1 MKKFLCILGLMV
13 FVNLFMTVHAV
24 DNINKAIAN
33 SKVKKDTIS
42 ISVKDIETGKSVYEL
57 NQNRLISPASTQ
69 KIVTLAAAIDTLGPT
84 YNFET
89 SLYKNTNNEL
99 FLKLGADPYLRE
111 KDLTSL
117 MNQAKAKKILEPKNI
132 YIDDYIVD
140 SVEWGEGWQW
150 DDDLNSLM
158 PKFGSYNLDG
168 NLLYIFVAP
177 TNNGAPANVYSKFFY
192 PVTFMN
198 LALTDE
204 SKANNITFERNNSI
218 SPDILTVKGSVSK
231 IQYYTVPVPNLKR
244 YFRLRLEDAIKDAKI
259 EYYGKISQK
268 KLPSDN
274 VYLVAS
280 IKHPIKIAVGDILKN
295 SNNMAAE
302 SVFKIAGGKYVNN
315 TGSIAAAIKMFEA
328 FCKKIGVNSDEIKIV
343 DGSGVS
349 KNNLMSADFMT
360 NYLVAL
366 SQIPD
371 FDLYKSILPTAGEGT
386 LANRMLYFK
395 DNLRAKT
402 GTLADISAITGYL
415 TSKSGK
421 TYAFDIMI
429 NDAKTSPSDKKM
441 LEEYILRAVYN
452 YY

>member
-42 ISVKDIETGKSVYEL
+42 ISVKDIETGKAVYEL

-140 SVEWGEGWQW
+140 GVEWGEGWQW

-198 LALTDE
+198 LAVTDE

-218 SPDILTVKGSVSK
+218 SPDVLTVKGSVSK

-302 SVFKIAGGKYVNN
+302 SVFKIAGGKYVKN
-315 TGSIAAAIKMFEA
+315 TGSTAAAVKMFEA

-366 SQIPD
+366 SQITG

-429 NDAKTSPSDKKM
+429 NDAKTSPADKKM

>member
-13 FVNLFMTVHAV
+13 FFNLFSPAFAV

-42 ISVKDIETGKSVYEL
+42 ISVKDIETGKAVYEL

-69 KIVTLAAAIDTLGPT
+69 KIVTLAAALDTLGPK

-111 KDLTSL
+111 KDLTKL
-117 MNQAKAKKILEPKNI
+117 MNDAKAKKILEPKNF

-140 SVEWGEGWQW
+140 GVEWGEGWQW

-168 NLLYIFVAP
+168 NMLYIFVAP

-198 LALTDE
+198 LVVTDE
-204 SKANNITFERNNSI
+204 KKANNVKFERNNSI
-218 SPDILTVKGSVSK
+218 SPDILTVKGTVSK
-231 IQYYTVPVPNLKR
+231 IQYYPVPVPNLKR

-259 EYYGKISQK
+259 EYYGNFAQK
-268 KLPSDN
+268 KLPSEN
-274 VYLVAS
+274 VYLVS
-280 IKHPIKIAVGDILKN
+280 TIKHPIKIAVADILKN

-315 TGSIAAAIKMFEA
+315 TGSVASAVKMFEA
-328 FCKKIGVNSDEIKIV
+328 FCKKIGVNPEDIKIV

-360 NYLVAL
+360 EYLVAL
-366 SQIPD
+366 AELPG
-371 FDLYKSILPTAGEGT
+371 FDLYKTVLPTAGEGT

-429 NDAKTSPSDKKM
+429 NDAKTSSNDKKM

>member
-1 MKKFLCILGLMV
+1 MKKFSCILGLMV

-302 SVFKIAGGKYVNN
+302 SVFKIAGGKYVKN
-315 TGSIAAAIKMFEA
+315 TGSTAAAVKMFEA

-366 SQIPD
+366 SQIPG

>member
-140 SVEWGEGWQW
+140 GVEWGEGWQW
-150 DDDLNSLM
+150 DDDLNSLI

-198 LALTDE
+198 LAVTDE
-204 SKANNITFERNNSI
+204 TKPNNIKFERNNSI

-302 SVFKIAGGKYVNN
+302 SVFKIAGGKYVKN
-315 TGSIAAAIKMFEA
+315 TGSTAAAVKMFEA

-366 SQIPD
+366 SQITG

-429 NDAKTSPSDKKM
+429 NDAKTSPADKKM

>member
-140 SVEWGEGWQW
+140 GVEWGEGWQW

-198 LALTDE
+198 LAVTDE
-204 SKANNITFERNNSI
+204 TKPNNIKFERNNSI

-302 SVFKIAGGKYVNN
+302 SVFKIAGGKYVKN
-315 TGSIAAAIKMFEA
+315 TGSTAAAVKMFEA

-366 SQIPD
+366 SQITG

-386 LANRMLYFK
+386 LANGMLYFK

-429 NDAKTSPSDKKM
+429 NDAKTSPADKKM

>member
-42 ISVKDIETGKSVYEL
+42 ISVKDIETGKAVYEL

-140 SVEWGEGWQW
+140 GVEWGEGWQW

-198 LALTDE
+198 LAVTDE
-204 SKANNITFERNNSI
+204 TKPNNIKFERNNSI

-302 SVFKIAGGKYVNN
+302 SVFKIAGGKYVKN
-315 TGSIAAAIKMFEA
+315 TGSTAAAVKMFEA

-366 SQIPD
+366 SQITG

-429 NDAKTSPSDKKM
+429 NDAKTSPADKKM

>member
-158 PKFGSYNLDG
+158 
-168 NLLYIFVAP
+168 VP
-177 TNNGAPANVYSKFFY
+177 T
-192 PVTFMN
+192 
-198 LALTDE
+198 
-204 SKANNITFERNNSI
+204 I
-218 SPDILTVKGSVSK
+218 
-231 IQYYTVPVPNLKR
+231 
-244 YFRLRLEDAIKDAKI
+244 
-259 EYYGKISQK
+259 
-268 KLPSDN
+268 
-274 VYLVAS
+274 
-280 IKHPIKIAVGDILKN
+280 
-295 SNNMAAE
+295 
-302 SVFKIAGGKYVNN
+302 
-315 TGSIAAAIKMFEA
+315 
-328 FCKKIGVNSDEIKIV
+328 
-343 DGSGVS
+343 
-349 KNNLMSADFMT
+349 
-360 NYLVAL
+360 
-366 SQIPD
+366 
-371 FDLYKSILPTAGEGT
+371 
-386 LANRMLYFK
+386 
-395 DNLRAKT
+395 
-402 GTLADISAITGYL
+402 
-415 TSKSGK
+415 
-421 TYAFDIMI
+421 
-429 NDAKTSPSDKKM
+429 
-441 LEEYILRAVYN
+441 
-452 YY
+452 

>member
-302 SVFKIAGGKYVNN
+302 SVFKIAGGKYVKN

-366 SQIPD
+366 SQIPG

>member
-177 TNNGAPANVYSKFFY
+177 TNNGARQMYIPSFF
-192 PVTFMN
+192 T
-198 LALTDE
+198 
-204 SKANNITFERNNSI
+204 R
-218 SPDILTVKGSVSK
+218 
-231 IQYYTVPVPNLKR
+231 
-244 YFRLRLEDAIKDAKI
+244 
-259 EYYGKISQK
+259 
-268 KLPSDN
+268 
-274 VYLVAS
+274 
-280 IKHPIKIAVGDILKN
+280 
-295 SNNMAAE
+295 
-302 SVFKIAGGKYVNN
+302 
-315 TGSIAAAIKMFEA
+315 
-328 FCKKIGVNSDEIKIV
+328 
-343 DGSGVS
+343 
-349 KNNLMSADFMT
+349 
-360 NYLVAL
+360 
-366 SQIPD
+366 
-371 FDLYKSILPTAGEGT
+371 
-386 LANRMLYFK
+386 
-395 DNLRAKT
+395 
-402 GTLADISAITGYL
+402 
-415 TSKSGK
+415 
-421 TYAFDIMI
+421 
-429 NDAKTSPSDKKM
+429 
-441 LEEYILRAVYN
+441 
-452 YY
+452 

>member
-198 LALTDE
+198 LAVTDE
-204 SKANNITFERNNSI
+204 SKANNITFQRNNSI

-366 SQIPD
+366 SQIPG

>member
-1 MKKFLCILGLMV
+1 MKKFSCILGLMV

-366 SQIPD
+366 SQIPG

>member
-366 SQIPD
+366 SQIPG

>member
-328 FCKKIGVNSDEIKIV
+328 FAKNR
-343 DGSGVS
+343 S
-349 KNNLMSADFMT
+349 KF
-360 NYLVAL
+360 
-366 SQIPD
+366 
-371 FDLYKSILPTAGEGT
+371 
-386 LANRMLYFK
+386 
-395 DNLRAKT
+395 
-402 GTLADISAITGYL
+402 
-415 TSKSGK
+415 
-421 TYAFDIMI
+421 
-429 NDAKTSPSDKKM
+429 
-441 LEEYILRAVYN
+441 
-452 YY
+452 

>member
-140 SVEWGEGWQW
+140 GVEWGEGWQW

-198 LALTDE
+198 LAVTDE
-204 SKANNITFERNNSI
+204 TKPNNIKFERNNSI

-302 SVFKIAGGKYVNN
+302 SVFKIAGGKYVKN
-315 TGSIAAAIKMFEA
+315 TGSTAAAVKMFEA

-366 SQIPD
+366 SQITG

-429 NDAKTSPSDKKM
+429 NDAKTSPADKKM

>member
-33 SKVKKDTIS
+33 KKVKKDTIS

-302 SVFKIAGGKYVNN
+302 SVFKIAGGKYVKN

-366 SQIPD
+366 SQIPG